1 MQNLMINICYTFLA
15 ITVLTAGVTL
25 AGLTCVWFSP
35 ETCPNP
41 AYLNILLVGVVIEI
55 ASIVFFIVKKGLSY
69 LPEVVTN
76 KTPEETKQFLEKFIS
91 SGSSATIYSSRVS
104 WLIGNERLLKIL
116 SEKISKGLRVEIVTA
131 QEIDPSIKKNLPNAK
146 FYLSNEKNPPDAR
159 FTLINGDRNGA
170 ERLAIAKG
178 SHPNHEIT
186 IFDTNSG
193 PQIIGMAKD
202 LIRKSKGLH
211 NG

>member
-1 MQNLMINICYTFLA
+1 
-15 ITVLTAGVTL
+15 
-25 AGLTCVWFSP
+25 
-35 ETCPNP
+35 
-41 AYLNILLVGVVIEI
+41 VVIEI